1 MVYEGM
7 QLCRSEGIARWGW
20 TRREKRE
27 RTKHSQLPSPDSR
40 LLWVR
45 PIFEAFRRQV
55 LQRAREVRGSEKV
68 GPEEGCTYL
77 QVGRNRTA
85 LTDSFP
91 EANPSGFHVLQ
102 NVAVSPCMYRH

>member
-7 QLCRSEGIARWGW
+7 KLCRSEGIARWDW

-68 GPEEGCTYL
+68 GPEESARIYRWVETEPPRPDRF
-77 QVGRNRTA
+77 VPR
-85 LTDSFP
+85 
-91 EANPSGFHVLQ
+91 GFHLLQ
-102 NVAVSPCMYRH
+102 NVAASHCMYRH